1 MAKYPAPNGVQS
13 TGTSSERARLDH
25 VHPSDSSKVDKKD
38 LARVALTGS
47 YNDLTDKPEAP
58 SAPPVTSVNNKVGDV
73 ELDADDVGA
82 LPADTP
88 IPAAVTE
95 QTVAGWGFTK
105 NTGDYTKPST
115 GIPDS
120 DIASAANWN
129 AKGTYSKPSGGIPKS
144 DLASDVQASLGKA
157 DTALQEIADVIYDI
171 PAEFHAETSDHY
183 FTFASGVNAS
193 TILSALNAGKLPIV
207 RNNYG
212 SLKRKWFYADYNDD
226 GTDIYIQFFRQT
238 QFGTEV
244 MLYTE
249 STGKA
254 YVASTSLSSFQR
266 KPVVVWEVQDA
277 LQGLLALNTNIS
289 SSLAWQLT
297 DLDLTPFKRI
307 KIYVRAGRKTG
318 SLSADSSI
326 TPASIIEMSL
336 DDRAKET
343 VSQNAFLASSV
354 VQNPNDPNRLGLLT
368 CAVSGDKTKF
378 AVLRATTLYGTAAT
392 SNTDAYPYVFL
403 IEGYY
408 D

>member
-47 YNDLTDKPEAP
+47 YNDLKDLPGGPGATA
-58 SAPPVTSVNNKVGDV
+58 VNSVNGKTGAV

-105 NTGDYTKPST
+105 ST
-115 GIPDS
+115 
-120 DIASAANWN
+120 
-129 AKGTYSKPSGGIPKS
+129 GTYSKPSGGIPKA
-144 DLASDVQASLGKA
+144 DLASAVQESLGKA
-157 DTALQEIADVIYDI
+157 DTALQNISDVIYDI

-183 FTFASGVNAS
+183 FTFPSGINAS

-212 SLKRKWFYADYNDD
+212 SLKRRWYYSDYNDD
-226 GTDIYIQFFRQT
+226 GTDIYIQFFRET
-238 QFGTEV
+238 QFSEEV
-244 MLYTE
+244 MMYTE

-254 YVASTSLSSFQR
+254 YIASTSLSSFQR

-297 DLDLTPFKRI
+297 GLDLTPFKRI
-307 KIYVRAGRKTG
+307 KIYSRAGRKTG
-318 SLSADSSI
+318 AMAADSSI

-343 VSQNAFLASSV
+343 VSQNVFIGSSV

-378 AVLRATTLYGTAAT
+378 AVVRATTLYGTAAT

>member
-1 MAKYPAPNGVQS
+1 MSQQVFPLKDGVAS
-13 TGTSSERARLDH
+13 TGSSSERARLDH
-25 VHPSDSSKVDKKD
+25 VHPSDPSKVDKKD

-47 YNDLTDKPEAP
+47 YNDLEDLPGAP
-58 SAPPVTSVNNKVGDV
+58 SV
-73 ELDADDVGA
+73 
-82 LPADTP
+82 
-88 IPAAVTE
+88 VTE

-105 NTGDYTKPST
+105 NTGTYSKPSG

-129 AKGTYSKPSGGIPKS
+129 AKGTYSKPPGGIPKS
-144 DLASDVQASLGKA
+144 DLASDVQESLGKA

-193 TILSALNAGKLPIV
+193 TILYALNAGKLPIV

-212 SLKRKWFYADYNDD
+212 SLKRRWYYSDYNDD
-226 GTDIYIQFFRQT
+226 GNEVYIQFFRKT
-238 QFGTEV
+238 QYSEEV

-249 STGKA
+249 SSGKA
-254 YVASTSLSSFQR
+254 YIASTSLSSFQR
-266 KPVVVWEVQDA
+266 KPVVVWEVQDVS
-277 LQGLLALNTNIS
+277 QGLLALNTNIS

-297 DLDLTPFKRI
+297 GLDLTPFRRI
-307 KIYVRAGRKTG
+307 KIYSRAGRKTG
-318 SLSADSSI
+318 ATAQDSSI
-326 TPASIIEMSL
+326 TSAAVIEMLL

-343 VSQNAFLASSV
+343 VSQNVFIGSAV
-354 VQNPNDPNRLGLLT
+354 VQNPNDANRLGLLT
-368 CAVSGDKTKF
+368 CVVSADKTKF
-378 AVLRATTLYGTAAT
+378 AVTRATTLYGTAAT

>member
-25 VHPSDSSKVDKKD
+25 VHPSDPSKVDKKD

-47 YNDLTDKPEAP
+47 YNDLSDTPEAP
-58 SAPPVTSVNNKVGDV
+58 SAPPVTSVNNKVGAV
-73 ELDADDVGA
+73 VLDADDVGA

-105 NTGDYTKPST
+105 NTGTYSKPSG

-144 DLASDVQASLGKA
+144 DLASDVQESLGKA

-171 PAEFHAETSDHY
+171 NAEFHADTADHY
-183 FTFASGVNAS
+183 FTFPSGINAS
-193 TILSALNAGKLPIV
+193 PILSALNAGKLPIV
-207 RNNYG
+207 RNDYG
-212 SLKRKWFYADYNDD
+212 SLKRKWYYADYNDD
-226 GTDIYIQFFRQT
+226 GTDIYIQFFRET
-238 QFGTEV
+238 QFSREV

-254 YVASTSLSSFQR
+254 YVASTSMSSFQR
-266 KPVVVWEVQDA
+266 KPVVVWEVQDVS
-277 LQGLLALNTNIS
+277 QGLLARNTNIS
-289 SSLAWQLT
+289 ASLNWHLT
-297 DLDLTPFKRI
+297 GLDLTPFKRI
-307 KIYVRAGRKTG
+307 KIYSRAGRKTG
-318 SLSADSSI
+318 AMAQDSSI
-326 TPASIIEMSL
+326 TPAAVIEMLL

-343 VSQNAFLASSV
+343 VSQNVFIGSSV
-354 VQNPNDPNRLGLLT
+354 VQNPNDPNRLDLLT

-378 AVLRATTLYGTAAT
+378 AVVRATTLYGTAAT

>member
-47 YNDLTDKPEAP
+47 YNDLKDLPGGPGATT
-58 SAPPVTSVNNKVGDV
+58 VNSVNGKTGAV

-105 NTGDYTKPST
+105 NTG
-115 GIPDS
+115 
-120 DIASAANWN
+120 
-129 AKGTYSKPSGGIPKS
+129 TYSKPSGGIPKS
-144 DLASDVQASLGKA
+144 DLASDVQESLGKA

-171 PAEFHAETSDHY
+171 PAEFHSETSDHY

-193 TILSALNAGKLPIV
+193 AILSALNAGKLPIV
-207 RNNYG
+207 RNDYG
-212 SLKRKWFYADYNDD
+212 SLKRKWYYSDYNND
-226 GTDIYIQFFRQT
+226 GTDIYIQFFRET
-238 QFGTEV
+238 QFSREV

-254 YVASTSLSSFQR
+254 YVASTSMSSFQR
-266 KPVVVWEVQDA
+266 KPVVVWEVQDVS
-277 LQGLLALNTNIS
+277 QGLLARNTNIS
-289 SSLAWQLT
+289 ASLNWHLT
-297 DLDLTPFKRI
+297 GLDLTPYARI
-307 KIYVRAGRKTG
+307 KIYSRAGRKTG
-318 SLSADSSI
+318 ATAADSSI

-336 DDRAKET
+336 DDRAKEN
-343 VSQNAFLASSV
+343 VSQNVFIGSSV

-378 AVLRATTLYGTAAT
+378 AVVRATTLYGTAAT
-392 SNTDAYPYVFL
+392 SNTDAYPYVFK

>member
-25 VHPSDSSKVDKKD
+25 VHPSDPSKVDKKD

-47 YNDLTDKPEAP
+47 YNDLTDTPAP
-58 SAPPVTSVNNKVGDV
+58 TTASVTSVNNKVGAV
-73 ELDADDVGA
+73 VLDADDVGA

-95 QTVAGWGFTK
+95 QTVDGWGFTK
-105 NTGDYTKPST
+105 NTGTYSKPSG

-129 AKGTYSKPSGGIPKS
+129 AKGTYSKPSGGIPKA
-144 DLASDVQASLGKA
+144 DLASDVQESLGKA

-171 PAEFHAETSDHY
+171 PAEFHSGTSDHY

-193 TILSALNAGKLPIV
+193 TILSALNAGKLPVV
-207 RNNYG
+207 RNDYG
-212 SLKRKWFYADYNDD
+212 SLKRRWYYADYNDD
-226 GTDIYIQFFRQT
+226 GTDIYIQFFRET
-238 QFGTEV
+238 QFSLEV

-249 STGKA
+249 SAGKA
-254 YVASTSLSSFQR
+254 YIASTSLSSFQR
-266 KPVVVWEVQDA
+266 KPVVVWEVQDVS
-277 LQGLLALNTNIS
+277 QGLLARNTNIS
-289 SSLAWQLT
+289 ANLDWHLT
-297 DLDLTPFKRI
+297 GLDLTPFKRI
-307 KIYVRAGRKTG
+307 KIYSRAGRKTG
-318 SLSADSSI
+318 ATAQDSSI
-326 TPASIIEMSL
+326 TPAAVIEMLL

-343 VSQNAFLASSV
+343 VGQNVFIGSSV

>member
-25 VHPSDSSKVDKKD
+25 VHPSDPSKVDKKD

-47 YNDLTDKPEAP
+47 YNDLTDTPAP
-58 SAPPVTSVNNKVGDV
+58 TTAPVTSVNNKTGDV
-73 ELDADDVGA
+73 ELNAEDVGA

-105 NTGDYTKPST
+105 NT
-115 GIPDS
+115 
-120 DIASAANWN
+120 
-129 AKGTYSKPSGGIPKS
+129 GTYSKPSGGIPKS

-183 FTFASGVNAS
+183 FTFASGISAS

-212 SLKRKWFYADYNDD
+212 SLKRRWYYSDYNDD
-226 GTDIYIQFFRQT
+226 GTDIYIQFFRET
-238 QFGTEV
+238 RFSEEV
-244 MLYTE
+244 MMYTE
-249 STGKA
+249 SSGKA
-254 YVASTSLSSFQR
+254 YIASTSLSSFQH
-266 KPVVVWEVQDA
+266 KPVVVWEVQDVS
-277 LQGLLALNTNIS
+277 QGLLALNTNIS

-343 VSQNAFLASSV
+343 VSQNVFIGSSV

>member
-25 VHPSDSSKVDKKD
+25 VHPSDPAKVDKKD

-47 YNDLTDKPEAP
+47 YNDLEDLPGAP
-58 SAPPVTSVNNKVGDV
+58 SV
-73 ELDADDVGA
+73 
-82 LPADTP
+82 
-88 IPAAVTE
+88 VTE

-129 AKGTYSKPSGGIPKS
+129 AKGTYSKPSGGIPKA
-144 DLASDVQASLGKA
+144 DLASAVQESLGKA

-183 FTFASGVNAS
+183 FTFASGMNAS

-212 SLKRKWFYADYNDD
+212 SLKRRWYYSDYNDD
-226 GTDIYIQFFRQT
+226 GTDIYIQFFRET
-238 QFGTEV
+238 RFSTEV

-254 YVASTSLSSFQR
+254 YIASTSMSSFQR
-266 KPVVVWEVQDA
+266 KPVVVWEVQDVS
-277 LQGLLALNTNIS
+277 QGLLARNTNIS
-289 SSLAWQLT
+289 ASLNWHLT
-297 DLDLTPFKRI
+297 GLDLTPYARI
-307 KIYVRAGRKTG
+307 KIYSRAGRKTG
-318 SLSADSSI
+318 ATAADSSI
-326 TPASIIEMSL
+326 TPAFIIEMSL
-336 DDRAKET
+336 DDRALET
-343 VSQNAFLASSV
+343 VSQNVFIGSSV
-354 VQNPNDPNRLGLLT
+354 VQNPNDANRLGTLT
-368 CAVSGDKTKF
+368 CAVSADKTKF
-378 AVLRATTLYGTAAT
+378 AVVRATTLYGTAAT
-392 SNTDAYPYVFL
+392 SNTDAYPYVFK